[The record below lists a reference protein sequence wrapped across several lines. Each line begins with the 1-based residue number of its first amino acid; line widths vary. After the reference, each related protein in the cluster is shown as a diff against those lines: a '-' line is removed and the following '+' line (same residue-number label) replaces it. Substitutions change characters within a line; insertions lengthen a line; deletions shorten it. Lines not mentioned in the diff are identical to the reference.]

1 MLKSNIILF
10 VLIVSLFSC
19 SNENNEVLFS
29 LGATSDTK
37 SFESSNGGKLYSD
50 TLIISKMNVPDSV
63 KGKVDK
69 ELKFIRNEDAIL
81 PLKTRYFYD
90 SKTQQTLCVLYQ
102 WDRLKPGM
110 SNVESD
116 SLLNLDDN
124 NMAIYDE
131 KFNEIGKMII
141 EKFGEPNHGH
151 GNLRQ
156 EKFNMLDMWKRQLIW
171 DIKNHYVELNMVWIP
186 KTGYRIFKI
195 YLVYYPKK

>member
-1 MLKSNIILF
+1 MLKNKSILF
-10 VLIVSLFSC
+10 VLLISLFSC
-19 SNENNEVLFS
+19 SQENNEVLFS
-29 LGATSDTK
+29 LGKTEEIK
-37 SFESSNGGKLYSD
+37 SFESTNGGYLYSD
-50 TLIISKMNVPDSV
+50 TLIISMMNVPDSV

-69 ELKFIRNEDAIL
+69 ELKFLRNEKAVL

-90 SKTQQTLCVLYQ
+90 SKTQNTACILYQ
-102 WDRLKPGM
+102 WDRLRPGM
-110 SNVESD
+110 SNIESD

-131 KFNEIGKMII
+131 KFNEIGRMII
-141 EKFGEPNHGH
+141 EKFGEPNRGH

-195 YLVYYPKK
+195 YLVYYPKN